1 MWLKQSTATS
11 FLVGPVLDASGLPV
25 TTAGTSDFRISKAGT
40 TAIFSGGTATHD
52 TNGNYLV
59 TLTTGNTDTIGSL
72 EIGMHNTSMAMSI
85 HRFMVLEPTIFDDLV
100 STATNASGGLR
111 DVARINGQTVSAAA
125 SVTFPDTLA
134 STTNITQATGVTLTA
149 GTGLGNQTAN
159 ITGNLLGSVGSVTSG
174 VTVTTNNDKE
184 NYGLSATA
192 LTDIASAVWSAASR
206 TLTGFGSLVTDVA
219 NAVWS
224 AGTRTLTAFGFNVT
238 VGGYAAGQ
246 SPPSANDIR
255 DAVMNADP
263 NGGWADGSFGDRW
276 LISANNTR
284 NLAITGSGHIA
295 AVLHDAEPNSIPEDA
310 FFTGAFSARVLADDA
325 ATEIATAVGNL
336 QVLSRLDSMIES
348 DGNGQFRFDT
358 IALSMAAGGAGST
371 DWTANERTAIRSIL
385 GIPASGTT
393 PADPSVGILDTIRDG
408 VNSIGINVYPVT
420 SSTPERV
427 NGTTITV
434 YKDEQ
439 TNVTI
444 STTATLTG
452 LTLRFVAED
461 RTGAD
466 VLVVENASFVART
479 ATSVTLQIPS
489 SVTDEIASYTWTLR
503 DVTTGNSVLARGVL
517 SVQAA
522 ASKNA

>member
-1 MWLKQSTATS
+1 MWLKQSTSTS

-52 TNGNYLV
+52 TNGNYKI

-72 EIGMHNTSMAMSI
+72 EIGMHNTSYAMSV
-85 HRFMVLEPTIFDDLV
+85 HRFMVIEPTIFDDLV

-111 DVARINGQTVSAAA
+111 DVARINGQTVNAAA
-125 SVTFPDTLA
+125 SVTFPA
-134 STTNITQATGVTLTA
+134 SVADETTVAGVKNKTDNLPANPAATSDIP
-149 GTGLGNQTAN
+149 TAN
-159 ITGNLLGSVGSVTSG
+159 
-174 VTVTTNNDKE
+174 E
-184 NYGLSATA
+184 N
-192 LTDIASAVWSAASR
+192 
-206 TLTGFGSLVTDVA
+206 
-219 NAVWS
+219 
-224 AGTRTLTAFGFNVT
+224 
-238 VGGYAAGQ
+238 
-246 SPPSANDIR
+246 R
-255 DAVMNADP
+255 DAVWHIDAATVFP
-263 NGGWADGSFGDRW
+263 DGSLGDRI
-276 LISANNTR
+276 LISQNNTR
-284 NLAITGSGHIA
+284 SLAVTGSGHIA

-310 FFTGAFSARVLADDA
+310 FVSGAISARVISADA
-325 ATEIATAVGNL
+325 ATEIATEVGNL

>member
-1 MWLKQSTATS
+1 MWLKQSTSTT

-52 TNGNYLV
+52 TNGNYKI

-72 EIGMHNTSMAMSI
+72 EIGMHNTSYAMSV
-85 HRFMVLEPTIFDDLV
+85 HRFMVIEPTIFDDLV

-111 DVARINGQTVSAAA
+111 DVARINGQTVNAAA
-125 SVTFPDTLA
+125 SVTFPASVADETTVASKASQTSVDTLA
-134 STTNITQATGVTLTA
+134 SYVDTEVTAIKAKTDNLPA
-149 GTGLGNQTAN
+149 QPAAVSDIPTAN
-159 ITGNLLGSVGSVTSG
+159 QN
-174 VTVTTNNDKE
+174 
-184 NYGLSATA
+184 
-192 LTDIASAVWSAASR
+192 
-206 TLTGFGSLVTDVA
+206 
-219 NAVWS
+219 
-224 AGTRTLTAFGFNVT
+224 
-238 VGGYAAGQ
+238 
-246 SPPSANDIR
+246 R
-255 DAVMNADP
+255 DAVWNIDAATVFP
-263 NGGWADGSFGDRW
+263 DGSLGDRI
-276 LISANNTR
+276 LISQNNTR
-284 NLAITGSGHIA
+284 ALAVTGSGHIA

-310 FFTGAFSARVLADDA
+310 FVSGAISARVIAADA
-325 ATEIATAVGNL
+325 ATEIATEVGNL